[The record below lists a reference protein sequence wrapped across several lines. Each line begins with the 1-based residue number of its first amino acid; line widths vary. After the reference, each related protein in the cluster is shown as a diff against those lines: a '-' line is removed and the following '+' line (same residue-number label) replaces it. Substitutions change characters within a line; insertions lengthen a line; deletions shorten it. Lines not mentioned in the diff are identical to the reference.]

1 MPSDPSEPQSAESR
15 FRQAFERLKNGRPKV
30 LPKGTP
36 VSQNNVAQEAGRDST
51 ALKKR
56 RFPKLVEE
64 IQDYLR
70 EQEKGE
76 ASATADKVDQ
86 KRAKRTTEERL
97 EDAIRQRDQAQ
108 SILASANVRIVE
120 LTEEVRSLQRRLDEI
135 QPPPTRL
142 GRR

>member
-76 ASATADKVDQ
+76 ASATAIKVDQ
-86 KRAKRTTEERL
+86 KRAKRTAEERM

-108 SILASANVRIVE
+108 SILASANMRIVE
-120 LTEEVRSLQRRLDEI
+120 LTE
-135 QPPPTRL
+135 
-142 GRR
+142 

>member
-1 MPSDPSEPQSAESR
+1 MPSEPSEPQSAESR

-70 EQEKGE
+70 EQEKNE

-86 KRAKRTTEERL
+86 KRAKRTAEERL
-97 EDAIRQRDQAQ
+97 KDAIRQRDQAQ
-108 SILASANVRIVE
+108 SILVSANMRIVE

-135 QPPPTRL
+135 QPPPTHL

>member
-56 RFPKLVEE
+56 RFPKLVAE

-70 EQEKGE
+70 EQEEGE

-86 KRAKRTTEERL
+86 KRAKRTAEERM

-120 LTEEVRSLQRRLDEI
+120 LTEQVRSLQRQLDEI